1 MTMQTTRRILLAA
14 GAAMAAAPTARA
26 QAAGRWRRPTPDGNY
41 HTRNVRAFL
50 EEAKTATGGRVD
62 VQVHSNG
69 ALLPMPQIKRG
80 VQTGQV
86 QLGEILLS
94 PTATRT
100 PFFEVDGLPQL
111 VTTFAEAR
119 RLDEL
124 SRPFIEARFA
134 RQGLSLLYTV
144 PWPPSG
150 FYTNVPVDTLEVLRG
165 TRMRTFNV
173 MTNRFATLIGATPDA
188 GAGGRDPAGLRHR
201 RGELDGD
208 QRGDRRGQ
216 QRLGLC
222 ALLHPCRLHLHPQ
235 RGVREPPRA
244 GGAARRRPAGPARRR
259 HRRPDPRL
267 RPGRGGGDHRPGHAG
282 ARGVNVSQASP
293 ALREGMARI
302 SDEMVREWLTRAGED
317 GQKVIEAYRAGRA
330 ASLVR
335 RRGAASVP
343 GREQPR
349 LCVRPW
355 TCSIW
360 RARCSP
366 GRRCSASSP

>member
-26 QAAGRWRRPTPDGNY
+26 QARWQMATPYPDGNY

-94 PTATRT
+94 AYGNED

-173 MTNRFATLIGATPDA
+173 MTNRFATLVGATPTLVQAAEIPQAFATGVVNSMVTSAVTGVDSSAWDYARFYTHVGFTFTRNAVFVNRRAMDA
-188 GAGGRDPAGLRHR
+188 LPAADQQALRAAATAAQT
-201 RGELDGD
+201 RGYAMAE
-208 QRGDRRGQ
+208 
-216 QRLGLC
+216 
-222 ALLHPCRLHLHPQ
+222 
-235 RGVREPPRA
+235 E
-244 GGAARRRPAGPARRR
+244 AATTAQAT
-259 HRRPDPRL
+259 L
-267 RPGRGGGDHRPGHAG
+267 S
-282 ARGVNVSQASP
+282 ARGLNVSQASP

-317 GQKVIEAYRAGRA
+317 GQKVIEAYRAA
-330 ASLVR
+330 A
-335 RRGAASVP
+335 RG
-343 GREQPR
+343 
-349 LCVRPW
+349 
-355 TCSIW
+355 
-360 RARCSP
+360 
-366 GRRCSASSP
+366 